1 MKKNFTLLLLTL
13 PQQSL
18 LRFFMRQSRTAR
30 LSFALLYPAKNS
42 TLYCLAIRIQL
53 EMARE
58 IITDQ
63 TNATAAVTTGRIFI

>member
-13 PQQSL
+13 TAAVIAAVFYASIAHGKVELRPSL
-18 LRFFMRQSRTAR
+18 SG
-30 LSFALLYPAKNS
+30 KNS